1 MKQKLAVKKLLLAAG
16 TTSALLAGAPAQA
29 LDVPGPV
36 GINLDQCFVGAV
48 SGMRRTFSDWTIG
61 DLSVDSMG
69 ALASDVL
76 GNFFTLGLD
85 LSQVKIFDDT
95 NTYTD
100 TTVADGVSFSSVAD
114 GLYTVRISGTIL
126 GPQLFGHHYG
136 AYAGGFTVTPV
147 PEPETY
153 ALLLAGLLAV
163 GYVARRRSQT

>member
-29 LDVPGPV
+29 LDVPCPV

-61 DLSVDSMG
+61 DLSVETVSN
-69 ALASDVL
+69 VL

-100 TTVADGVSFSSVAD
+100 TTVADGVSFSNVAD